1 MLERPED
8 QDPNCRL
15 PSAVCRLPAV
25 LRAEGAAY
33 AARSTDDAMNKGS
46 EGADVLS
53 SKLARNADA
62 ASKMM
67 SEMRE
72 ITGNGT
78 VTEQTRSKLDALLVR
93 AKKL

>member
-1 MLERPED
+1 
-8 QDPNCRL
+8 
-15 PSAVCRLPAV
+15 
-25 LRAEGAAY
+25 
-33 AARSTDDAMNKGS
+33 MNKGS

-53 SKLARNADA
+53 SKLATNADA